1 MEIEKLRKDIDS
13 IDSELTAL
21 FCKRMETAG
30 KIAEHKKKLLPYS
43 PRFDILHTR

>member
-30 KIAEHKKKLLPYS
+30 KIAEYKKENIVVKLN
-43 PRFDILHTR
+43 IC